1 MVWRC
6 FCGGGVVV
14 STSGPRT
21 RMFRCFAPLWW
32 CGGVVVW
39 WCLRCV
45 YVEQR
50 CSGRC
55 VMCGTSRQQLADTKD
70 ALVRGITTLYNR
82 HVTNWPMGNSHQQLA
97 DNKDVLVRGI
107 TTL

>member
-1 MVWRC
+1 MWW
-6 FCGGGVVV
+6 CGGVFVVV
-14 STSGPRT
+14 VWCCQHPARELAF
-21 RMFRCFAPLWW
+21 FRVLHL

-55 VMCGTSRQQLADTKD
+55 VMCGNSRQQLADTKD

-82 HVTNWPMGNSHQQLA
+82 HVYELA
-97 DNKDVLVRGI
+97 DG
-107 TTL
+107 